1 MAKEF
6 ETMGAHIRNIL
17 TPYANIVEILK
28 ELQNPDIDD
37 KHKEILKKYLLS
49 GIDLNSLEYN
59 LQQFIDIS
67 HLNEI
72 EDINWRDTSLYKKIV
87 GEDL

>member
-6 ETMGAHIRNIL
+6 ETIGAHIRNIL
-17 TPYANIVEILK
+17 TPYANIIEILK
-28 ELQNPDIDD
+28 DLQNPNMDD

-49 GIDLNSLEYN
+49 GMDIHNLEINLQHFIDLSYL
-59 LQQFIDIS
+59 D
-67 HLNEI
+67 EI

-87 GEDL
+87 GDDL